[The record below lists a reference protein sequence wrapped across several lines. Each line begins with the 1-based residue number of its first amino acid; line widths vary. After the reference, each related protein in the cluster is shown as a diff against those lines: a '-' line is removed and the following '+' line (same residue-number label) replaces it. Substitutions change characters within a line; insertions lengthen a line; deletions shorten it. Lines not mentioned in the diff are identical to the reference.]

1 MAKSGRKT
9 GRIIIIVAVVLIIL
23 LLGAVYA
30 YMQLQPLLQPQT
42 VENQPA
48 QVPVEEMVNI
58 VITTQF
64 IPRGEVITEGVI
76 AEIPFPKKE
85 LVEGT
90 FITETNQVIGKKA
103 IYPLEPR
110 MPITPSILLDNTTGG
125 SIAAF
130 DIPVDKT
137 ALSIPI
143 DREALIAYAPQAGDH
158 VMVIGCMYLVD
169 VDPEYQSLLPNYTA
183 SVLKQI
189 LSAEST
195 AESLTINIQGGSESS
210 AQGRTELDPTLNEP
224 MYVIPSESQRPRLV
238 CQNVIQDA
246 IVLRVGEFSI
256 DGAEEAPA
264 AATDVN
270 AVQPAPGEETAAP
283 VEEPKPDIITLIVSP
298 QDAVTLSYMRRA
310 NVGLTLALRNPNFTQ
325 EIVTDAVTQQYLM
338 DQKNIPLPAKLP
350 FAMEPFAGTNVSTET
365 LPQ

>member
-23 LLGAVYA
+23 LLGAVYG
-30 YMQLQPLLQPQT
+30 YMQLQPILQPQDAET
-42 VENQPA
+42 QPA
-48 QVPVEEMVNI
+48 QVQVEEMVNI

-90 FITETNQVIGKKA
+90 FITERDQVIGKKA

-143 DREALIAYAPQAGDH
+143 DREAMIAYAPQAGDH
-158 VMVIGCMYLVD
+158 VMVIGCMNLVD

-189 LSAEST
+189 LTAEST
-195 AESLTINIQGGSESS
+195 AESLTINIQGGGETS

-224 MYVIPSESQRPRLV
+224 MYVIPSEAQRPRLV

-256 DGAEEAPA
+256 DGVDDTTVVAEETVAQPVPGQEEAP
-264 AATDVN
+264 
-270 AVQPAPGEETAAP
+270 PP

-298 QDAVTLSYMRRA
+298 QDAVTLSYLRRA
-310 NVGLTLALRNPNFTQ
+310 EVGLMLALRNPNFTQ
-325 EIVTDAVTQQYLM
+325 EIITDAVTQQYLM

-350 FAMEPFAGTNVSTET
+350 FAMEPFSGSYVPADQ
-365 LPQ
+365 PAQ